1 MLGFSSIINN
11 SSASPALSPPLPI
24 ITASSN
30 FSTCPILTL
39 LCHDN
44 SWMTS
49 LGVHL
54 SLTSLP
60 FNHTLTNSHLH
71 SGDHLITWHLSFL
84 PASQLWSIFL
94 YFIST
99 EMDLAFA
106 MDYSLTG
113 LLGCDVD
120 ICFSTALCVWS
131 IPDSSKPPPPFSWIS
146 SFTYSLLWI
155 WLFLCLSFLIFL
167 RLSKICH
174 FFSHHSQ
181 LFFPVLSSLAPTP
194 FRALFPIIFL
204 TLSFLFSCFLAPT
217 GSTPS
222 KASLSTFQTLL
233 RLPFSASVILR
244 LLMLPCFLPCRF
256 SATDKLLWRADLC
269 SSLLSL
275 TRCSILSFLTLGRMV
290 PLPSVLPSSS
300 PSLEKRMV
308 AWSVYHGK
316 LKKKSSGTHKNCE
329 VKLV

>member
-1 MLGFSSIINN
+1 MRGCWAFLLIINN
-11 SSASPALSPPLPI
+11 SSASPALSPPPPI

-39 LCHDN
+39 LYHDN

-71 SGDHLITWHLSFL
+71 SGAHLITWHLSFL

-106 MDYSLTG
+106 MDYSLAG

-131 IPDSSKPPPPFSWIS
+131 IPDSSKPLPPFSWIS

-155 WLFLCLSFLIFL
+155 
-167 RLSKICH
+167 
-174 FFSHHSQ
+174 
-181 LFFPVLSSLAPTP
+181 
-194 FRALFPIIFL
+194 
-204 TLSFLFSCFLAPT
+204 
-217 GSTPS
+217 
-222 KASLSTFQTLL
+222 
-233 RLPFSASVILR
+233 
-244 LLMLPCFLPCRF
+244 
-256 SATDKLLWRADLC
+256 
-269 SSLLSL
+269 
-275 TRCSILSFLTLGRMV
+275 
-290 PLPSVLPSSS
+290 
-300 PSLEKRMV
+300 
-308 AWSVYHGK
+308 
-316 LKKKSSGTHKNCE
+316 
-329 VKLV
+329 